1 MSAYEN
7 AGNLTAAPA
16 FSKKAAAPNAARLP
30 PYPSFSPPQSPFIG
44 KSADAASVLYP
55 QFTSVDAV
63 LLDAPA
69 EDAAPAGAG
78 GGAAESKPKRQKAKR
93 KQQEEGA
100 GGGDGDTG
108 GEAVAA
114 APDAAA
120 AADADAV
127 SKRKQRGKRAKKVA
141 VQPSGPGNAEEAAAM
156 RAALGFDGGTAA
168 PVAAAPEVAAAAPA
182 GGTFSFGFAVA
193 ADDATAL
200 PLDGATPADALATLP
215 GPPAAAADD
224 ATPAKRERRPRGG
237 RAAAASTSS
246 TSLARRV
253 FVGGM
258 PFAYEE
264 EDVREYWEWCGPIAS
279 LDLMRFPDTGRFR
292 GIAFLTFATDEGYTK
307 ALECDGT
314 MLDGVRVKVEPCKT
328 AKRGVGGPDARA
340 PSRAHAG
347 PAPKTPGY
355 NVAYVGNIAF
365 EATVEDLAAL
375 FEGVTRVRLHTDKL
389 TGRSKGYAHIH
400 FRDGDALDAA
410 VAQDGVEVM
419 GRGVRVSYAQPKK
432 EDGVGVAEA

>member
-1 MSAYEN
+1 M
-7 AGNLTAAPA
+7 
-16 FSKKAAAPNAARLP
+16 
-30 PYPSFSPPQSPFIG
+30 
-44 KSADAASVLYP
+44 LYP

-78 GGAAESKPKRQKAKR
+78 GGAAEPKPKRQKVKR
-93 KQQEEGA
+93 KQEEGA
-100 GGGDGDTG
+100 GGDKGNAGGD
-108 GEAVAA
+108 AAAA

-120 AADADAV
+120 AADADAPP
-127 SKRKQRGKRAKKVA
+127 KRKQRGKRAKKPA
-141 VQPSGPGNAEEAAAM
+141 VQPSGPGNAEEAASM
-156 RAALGFDGGTAA
+156 RAALGFDGGAVA
-168 PVAAAPEVAAAAPA
+168 PVAAAPGGTAVPAA
-182 GGTFSFGFAVA
+182 GTFSFGFAVA
-193 ADDATAL
+193 ADDATGV
-200 PLDGATPADALATLP
+200 PLDGATPAGAL
-215 GPPAAAADD
+215 PPPPPPTTAAAAANGGVAP
-224 ATPAKRERRPRGG
+224 ATRERRPRGG
-237 RAAAASTSS
+237 RAAATSTS
-246 TSLARRV
+246 TASLARRV

-328 AKRGVGGPDARA
+328 AKRGAPDAHGPAARA
-340 PSRAHAG
+340 QG

-365 EATVEDLAAL
+365 EATVDDLASL

-400 FRDGDALDAA
+400 FRDGDAVDAA
-410 VAQDGVEVM
+410 VAQDGVELM
-419 GRGVRVSYAQPKK
+419 GRGVKVSYGQPKK
-432 EDGVGVAEA
+432 EEGGGVGVAEA